1 MYNTQQTRREMLRLL
16 TCGAGLLAK
25 PGAGLSIDRPS
36 RTPGIDQSSSSR
48 FPALDQTVNGKRLI
62 YFDTAA
68 TAQRPREVI
77 DVLTEFY
84 SRDNAN
90 PAPNLHSL
98 AKRSFEAYEKARAT
112 VATFLNASDPL
123 EIVWTRGTTEAI
135 NLVAASWGEAN
146 IGSNDEIVLTIAEHA
161 SNMLPWQLLAK
172 RKGARVR
179 YVDVLDNGNL
189 DLASLKLQLT
199 PRTKLVCFSHV
210 SNVLGIINPADEI
223 CRMAHEAGAKVLIDA
238 AQSVPHFAVD
248 VQQLDCDFLEFSSH
262 KIMGP
267 MGIGVLWAR
276 RSILD
281 EMPAYQAGSNMAH
294 GINRD
299 EWHYSEA
306 ARKFGA
312 GTPNVSGAVGLAA
325 AINLVRSVGYRQM
338 WDHEQGLTS
347 HLRDVLSRQ
356 KGLRMLGGLQ
366 TQNRIC
372 LFCFTVDSIPAE
384 ELARRLDQA
393 GIAVRAG
400 DMASFPLLQRFG
412 VKQAV
417 RASLYLYN
425 TNDEID
431 AFARELAAAI
441 PNIS

>member
-1 MYNTQQTRREMLRLL
+1 MLRLGL
-16 TCGAGLLAK
+16 TCGASLLAK
-25 PGAGLSIDRPS
+25 PGAGLSIDRPN
-36 RTPGIDQSSSSR
+36 RTPGIEQSPSSR
-48 FPALDQTVNGKRLI
+48 FPALNQTVNGKRLI

-77 DVLTEFY
+77 DALTEFY

-112 VATFLNASDPL
+112 VATFLNARDPL

-146 IGSNDEIVLTIAEHA
+146 IGNNDEIVLTIAEHA

-179 YVDVLDNGNL
+179 YVDVLDDGNL
-189 DLASLKLQLT
+189 DRASLKLQLT
-199 PRTKLVCFSHV
+199 PRTKLVCFPHV

-223 CRMAHEAGAKVLIDA
+223 CRMAHQAGAKVLIDA

-248 VQQLDCDFLEFSSH
+248 VQQLDCDFLAFSSH

-276 RSILD
+276 RLILD

-306 ARKFGA
+306 AHKFGA

-325 AINLVRSVGYRQM
+325 AINFVRSVGYRQM
-338 WDHEQGLTS
+338 WDDEQQLTT

-372 LFCFTVDSIPAE
+372 LFCFTVDSVPAE

-400 DMASFPLLQRFG
+400 DMASLPLLQRFG

-431 AFARELAAAI
+431 TFARELTAAI